1 MAYRCSPTL
10 SPSRLD
16 NIASTSAARPHLTGI
31 YRTVVNLILLAGVLA
46 GLPAARASIVTITIT
61 GTVSS
66 GVVVSG
72 GSLVGQAFTLVATFD
87 DTKGLQQ
94 GYGNCGTDLATS
106 DGSSPGTAILQIGAL
121 SWSFGNGPSGTVES
135 STTREVPGCPQQA
148 GVGLA
153 IEDNVA
159 GSIEAIVTP
168 VAGVLTDMNWEHPFS
183 TTQIA
188 SSLITFDALGS
199 AQRAL
204 GILQANSIT
213 VGGPMSS
220 SGPTGLRFFPVKP
233 CRVADTRN
241 ATGSFGGPELGAG
254 SSREFDIPQSAC
266 AIPSSAVAYSLNV
279 TVVPDGA
286 LSYLSLWPSGQA
298 QPAVSTLNSDGR
310 IKASAAITAAG
321 TNGGVNLFVSDP
333 THVILDI
340 SGYFVPAGTA
350 SALAFYTVAPCR
362 IADTRNATAALGG
375 PSLAGGVS
383 RDFPV
388 LSSSCGIPSD
398 AKAYS
403 LNVTAIPKGPLAYLS
418 VFPSGQALPLVSTLN
433 APTGAVEANAAI
445 VPAGADGEVSV
456 FAYND
461 ADVVL
466 DVNGYFAEEG
476 ATGLSLYTVPPC
488 RVLDTRTASQPL
500 NGTLAISV
508 EGSTCAPPS
517 TAQAYVVNATVVPSG
532 SLAYLTLWPVGETQ
546 PLVSTLN
553 AGDGAITSNM
563 AIVPTTNGS
572 INVFSYSSTHL
583 ILDLSSYFAP

>member
-1 MAYRCSPTL
+1 MAYRCSPDL
-10 SPSRLD
+10 SLSRLD
-16 NIASTSAARPHLTGI
+16 KIASTSAAVPRFTGI
-31 YRTVVNLILLAGVLA
+31 YRTVVHMILLAGILA
-46 GLPAARASIVTITIT
+46 SLPAAKASIVTITIT

-106 DGSSPGTAILQIGAL
+106 DGSSPGTAILQIGTL

-135 STTREVPGCPQQA
+135 STTRQIPGCPQQA

-168 VAGVLTDMNWEHPFS
+168 VAGVLTDMNWEDPFS

-213 VGGPMSS
+213 VSGPMSS
-220 SGPTGLRFFPVKP
+220 SAPTGLRFFPVKP

-310 IKASAAITAAG
+310 IRASAAITAAG
-321 TNGGVNLFVSDP
+321 TNGGVNLFVSDR

-340 SGYFVPAGTA
+340 NGYFVPTGTA

-362 IADTRNATAALGG
+362 IADTRNATGPLGG

-388 LSSSCGIPSD
+388 LSSNCGLPSN

-418 VFPSGQALPLVSTLN
+418 VSPSGQALPLVSTLN
-433 APTGAVEANAAI
+433 APTGAVAANAAI

-466 DVNGYFAEEG
+466 DVNGYFADEG
-476 ATGLSLYTVPPC
+476 AKGLSLYTVSSC
-488 RVLDTRTASQPL
+488 RVLDTRTTSQPL